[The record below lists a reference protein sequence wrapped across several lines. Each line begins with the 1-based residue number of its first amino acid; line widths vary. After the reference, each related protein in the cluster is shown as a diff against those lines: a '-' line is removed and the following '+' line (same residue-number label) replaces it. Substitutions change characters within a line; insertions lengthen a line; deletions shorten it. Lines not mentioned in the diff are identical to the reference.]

1 MDDKFRT
8 NLRRQFTTH
17 LERCGKRHTP
27 ERFFIL
33 DTALEMRGRFTA
45 DDLLRRAA
53 DGNMQVSRATVF
65 NTLPLLLDSGVLRRS
80 SNHRKVDY
88 EVVSTPA
95 KAEPRQ
101 NLVCTVCGSIH
112 RRKASSLRDWVSSQS
127 YGDFAPGESI
137 EIFVYGECG
146 RCRRARRKLS
156 QEKNRKIT

>member
-8 NLRRQFTTH
+8 TLRRQFAAH
-17 LERCGKRHTP
+17 LERQSKRRTP

-33 DTALEMRGRFTA
+33 DTALEMKGRFTA
-45 DDLLRRAA
+45 DNLLRRAA
-53 DGNMQVSRATVF
+53 EGSLRVSRATVF

-112 RRKASSLRDWVSSQS
+112 RRKASSLREWVGSQS

-156 QEKNRKIT
+156 QQNKPTK

>member
-8 NLRRQFTTH
+8 NLRRQFAAH
-17 LERCGKRHTP
+17 LERHGKRHTP
-27 ERFFIL
+27 ERSFIL
-33 DTALEMRGRFTA
+33 DTALEMKGRFTA
-45 DDLLRRAA
+45 DDLLHRTAE
-53 DGNMQVSRATVF
+53 GSLQVSRATVF

-101 NLVCTVCGSIH
+101 NLVCTTCGSIH
-112 RRKASSLRDWVSSQS
+112 RRKASSLREWVGAQS
-127 YGDFAPGESI
+127 YGDFVPGESI

-146 RCRRARRKLS
+146 RCRRARRRLS
-156 QEKNRKIT
+156 QNKTAK